1 MDIKGIKEKLRRSG
15 KVGDLDQFRENLDAL
30 LALDQGVQSIQFL
43 SNRIREVSEKAC
55 LTPMA
60 VALLSSFTMEPIEPA
75 LRVSEFREGRDL
87 NFACI
92 PYDQWIGA
100 LTYKSQLD
108 ELNPD
113 LIFLFLH
120 LEDVCP
126 LLAGQHLDAS
136 KEALEEESRNLI
148 DLIRSGINQFRAR
161 SSAPI
166 ILSTFI
172 ARKIG
177 IERYF
182 DRRSV
187 DGRNAKVE
195 RLNQALIEIAGDS
208 NNVFIFD
215 YAALVTDHGRKNWY
229 DVMQHYKTH
238 SSILFRALPW
248 LARDMSMFISAMV
261 NPRKKV
267 LAVDLDNTLWFGIL
281 GEDGYRGI
289 LADTA
294 WPGNAYRDFQNFL
307 RNLRAS
313 GIILT
318 ILSKNNEEDV
328 EEGFDQNRSMP
339 LALGDFSAKKIDW
352 VDKSANLTSIAEE
365 LNLSSDAFVFMD
377 DNPLE
382 VELMKEMRPEVTTV
396 HATGT
401 ASDFPDLLMASGRMH
416 SVTLTEEDSLRAES
430 YTAQIA
436 RKDERKQVG
445 DLETFLAGLDL
456 RLEYRAPNSS
466 EMDRVAQ
473 LFTKTNQFNLT
484 TIRYTISALLELLES
499 PSHCVRICRLS
510 DKFGDYGIIGVV
522 ILNFLDEIG
531 VCEIDSFL
539 MSCRVLGRKVE
550 DGILAAIEKEVR
562 ERECQRLVGVYQ
574 ETKKNRLVSTFYKDH
589 GFNSAGMGGRWSRDL
604 TSTEVM
610 PNPKWIKTCANK
622 GLTNG
627 R

>member
-1 MDIKGIKEKLRRSG
+1 MDIKALKKGLRESAKICDLEQFGEKLDS
-15 KVGDLDQFRENLDAL
+15 L
-30 LALDQGVQSIQFL
+30 LSLDQGVQAIQFA
-43 SNRIREVSEKAC
+43 SNRIRQISAAAS
-55 LTPMA
+55 LTPMT
-60 VALLSSFTMEPIEPA
+60 VTLLSSFTLEPIEPA
-75 LRVSEFREGRDL
+75 FRVSEFREGRDL

-100 LTYKSQLD
+100 LTYKGQLD
-108 ELNPD
+108 ELNPE

-126 LLAGQHLDAS
+126 LLAGQHLDAT

-148 DLIRSGINQFRAR
+148 DLIRAGINQFRTR

-172 ARKIG
+172 ARKTG

-195 RLNQALIEIAGDS
+195 RLNQALTEIAQDS
-208 NNVFIFD
+208 DNVFVFD
-215 YAALVTDHGRKNWY
+215 YAALVTDHGRQNWY
-229 DVMQHYKTH
+229 DVTQHYKTH
-238 SSILFRALPW
+238 SSILFRALPF
-248 LARDMSMFISAMV
+248 LASDMSMFISAMV

-267 LAVDLDNTLWFGIL
+267 LAVDLDNTLWSGIL
-281 GEDGYRGI
+281 GEDGYHGI
-289 LADTA
+289 LADTD

-313 GIILT
+313 GIILA
-318 ILSKNNEEDV
+318 ILSKNNEDDV

-339 LALGDFSAKKIDW
+339 LALSDFSAKRIDW
-352 VDKSANLTSIAEE
+352 IDKSANLTSIAEE

-401 ASDFPDLLMASGRMH
+401 ASEFPDLLMASGRMQ
-416 SVTLTEEDSLRAES
+416 SVALTEEDSLRAES

-456 RLEYRAPNSS
+456 RLEYRSPKAG

-473 LFTKTNQFNLT
+473 LFARTNQFNLT
-484 TIRYTISALLELLES
+484 TIRYTISDLLKFLES
-499 PSHCVRICRLS
+499 PSHSVRICRLS
-510 DKFGDYGIIGVV
+510 DKFGDYGLVGVV
-522 ILNFLDEIG
+522 ILNFVDTISG
-531 VCEIDSFL
+531 CEIDSFL

-550 DGILAAIEKEVR
+550 DGILAEIEKEAR
-562 ERECQRLVGVYQ
+562 ERGCQRLVGIYQ

-589 GFNSAGMGGRWSRDL
+589 GFISFGIGGRWSKDL
-604 TSTEVM
+604 TMTEVM
-610 PNPKWIKTCANK
+610 PIPKWIKTCTK
-622 GLTNG
+622 
-627 R
+627 RDS

>member
-1 MDIKGIKEKLRRSG
+1 MDIKGFKEKLRRSV
-15 KVGDLDQFRENLDAL
+15 KVGDLDQFRENLDSL
-30 LALDQGVQSIQFL
+30 LALDQGVQSIQFI

-55 LTPMA
+55 LTPMTI
-60 VALLSSFTMEPIEPA
+60 ALLSSFTLEPIEPA
-75 LRVSEFREGRDL
+75 FRVSEFREGRDL

-100 LTYKSQLD
+100 LTYKGQLD

-126 LLAGQHLDAS
+126 LLAGQHLDAT

-148 DLIRSGINQFRAR
+148 DLIRAGINQFRAR
-161 SSAPI
+161 SSVPI

-195 RLNQALIEIAGDS
+195 RLNQALTEIARDS
-208 NNVFIFD
+208 NNVFVFD
-215 YAALVTDHGRKNWY
+215 YAALVTDHGRNNWY
-229 DVMQHYKTH
+229 DVTQHYKTH
-238 SSILFRALPW
+238 SSILFRALPL
-248 LARDMSMFISAMV
+248 LASDMSMFISAMV
-261 NPRKKV
+261 NPRKKI
-267 LAVDLDNTLWFGIL
+267 LAVDLDNTLWSGIL
-281 GEDGYRGI
+281 GEDGYQGI
-289 LADTA
+289 LADTD

-313 GIILT
+313 GIILA
-318 ILSKNNEEDV
+318 ILSKNNEDDV

-339 LALGDFSAKKIDW
+339 LALSDFSAKRIDW
-352 VDKSANLTSIAEE
+352 IDKSANLTSIAEE

-401 ASDFPDLLMASGRMH
+401 ASGFPDLLMASGRMH

-456 RLEYRAPNSS
+456 RLEYRPPNAS

-473 LFTKTNQFNLT
+473 LFTRTNQFNLT

-499 PSHCVRICRLS
+499 PSHCVRICRLA
-510 DKFGDYGIIGVV
+510 DKFGDYGLVGVV

-531 VCEIDSFL
+531 GCEIDSFL
-539 MSCRVLGRKVE
+539 VSCRVLGRKVE
-550 DGILAAIEKEVR
+550 DGILAEIEKEAR
-562 ERECQRLVGVYQ
+562 ERGCQRLVGIYQ
-574 ETKKNRLVSTFYKDH
+574 ETKKNRLVSTFYKDR
-589 GFNSAGMGGRWSRDL
+589 GFISVGIGGRWSRDL
-604 TSTEVM
+604 TMTEVV
-610 PNPKWIKTCANK
+610 PNPKWIKTCAK
-622 GLTNG
+622 
-627 R
+627 RDS